1 MATNGGSINYTVKYN
16 VDKTGLNQMKAS
28 LQEIFNLSKQDLI
41 KINSK
46 ATDADLAKLK
56 ASAKEVESALERAF
70 NPNLGT
76 LNVSKFNQELK
87 KLDVKRIYQDFN
99 IMGQAGRNAFR
110 NITSDVLTTNMQLKQ
125 THTLLDNMATT
136 MANTIKWGVA
146 SSVMNTFT
154 GSVQQAYGY
163 VKNLDSSL
171 NDIRIVTNKSADEMA
186 KFAVQANKAA
196 KELGASTTSYT
207 DASLIYYQQGLT
219 DAEVAARAEVTLKAA
234 NVTGQ
239 SADAVSEQLTAVWN
253 GYKVSAEEAE
263 LYIDKLAAVA
273 ATTASDL
280 EELSVGMSKV
290 ASAAS
295 VMGVD
300 VDQLNAQL
308 ATIVSV
314 TRQAPESVGT
324 ALKTIYA
331 RMGDIEAG
339 LDGETSLSNYTE
351 QMAQMGY
358 DVLDANGKLRDMG
371 EVIEEIGNNWKN
383 MSREQQISLSQ
394 TVAGTRQYNNL
405 LALFDNWDMY
415 TKAIETSGNAAG
427 TLQEQ
432 QDIYM
437 DRTVAHLQQL
447 RTATEDLYD
456 SLFETKS
463 FNNLLDG
470 ITGAVDLLGNFA
482 DAIGGGGNALL
493 LLGTIGAQVF
503 SKQIA
508 SGLAVTIQN
517 LITAQENTK
526 KLRAEQ
532 EILNQYQNANIN
544 DSRTQELINMKQK
557 ILDLDKAISN
567 EERNIAN
574 EYIKQQNELYKQQ
587 DNLERK
593 LQIAQEIYERTTG
606 ESANISTQAGRNAA
620 ADELDARRK
629 NEFDSLLS
637 NDTLDNINNVNK
649 QYKAASQ
656 ELSTIKKQSVIDTD
670 AQKAAE
676 KRLENAKIDLMKATE
691 SQVDQAEELISNLT
705 LSRENQDKL
714 TEAVKEYKNLTKDGF
729 DADNVLHISAAAK
742 VQEVFKTVV
751 KDTSKELEAQS
762 VVLRNHEAKVNA
774 NKQAVENATLT
785 FNQFIQ
791 QIDLRNT
798 LQQFTTFVSSIG
810 QVVSGINSLVQI
822 TKIWNN
828 EDLSAG
834 EKFLQIMT
842 SLTMGVPMAL
852 RGLAMMADSYNVL
865 KIKIIE
871 LLPFLSAEQRAQS
884 KRLLIQQLY
893 NKIAKEWFDAGKKYN
908 AAEIKRLAT
917 LEAENILKEQSIG
930 TTLKKIAT
938 DKLEHSVIL
947 KLIKSKLALL
957 GINVSLLG
965 TLGLVVAAVGLVAGA
980 VFLAVKAHEA
990 EEKALNKSI
999 EKQKEL
1005 TDAYKETKQA
1015 YDDLKSSLDKYEDS
1029 KKSLDGMVQGTREWR
1044 DAVQEVNDQVLD
1056 LIQTYP
1062 ELANAVDSTGPY
1074 LTLKEDE
1081 YEKVLAKKAQQT
1093 QAQYRA
1099 TLLGAEDVNE
1109 KQLAVD
1115 TEKYKRIANKELK
1128 QIYTTNNPAP
1138 TSLGNAEEAYDYGK
1152 TLSVNE
1158 EQLTQVAKLVL
1169 DNQMLL
1175 ADENKF
1181 ITAVTEN
1188 GIASADVAEALFKSQ
1203 DVWKKLTTEI
1213 VNNTASNK
1221 ALSQNRYSSYL
1232 STNTDLQENSTYKE
1246 YQGLVTS
1253 ILATQEENDST
1264 LKSSAETLIK
1274 GYDVQTQKQKYQELT
1289 GISDEQLK
1297 DTNINDIVEFLIQ
1310 EEVTRLIAENAD
1322 EILADIEQLTASKNG
1337 SNIATFLQSGANAFS
1352 PEQIAELQGLNAQD
1366 LHDLYVGN
1374 EDIFTEYGYESVFA
1388 FINAFKDGLE
1398 DYDPQVYWDNQITQ
1412 LKSKLETVN
1421 QSMSTLL
1428 DGGELS
1434 DEDLAALENQFPD
1447 LAKIWDKSSQEYLET
1462 LEKIREEHEKALSE
1476 SLQGR
1481 AEESW
1486 KDATVALDD
1495 YQKSLDKFNSS
1506 TGDKKDAAEIELVA
1520 NTEALNTQLEEFF
1533 QNQYELEISITD
1545 DLLTD
1550 VDNIITA
1557 TEHLQT
1563 AVGSIGDGF
1572 KIAAEDSEA
1581 LFEVF
1586 PELAHNAEVLADG
1599 TIQLDQAVVSEV
1611 LKNNGIEIDSD
1622 KEVVRESI
1630 KNRIAELEAKKE
1642 TALAQLETVRNT
1654 AAKDLDIQ
1662 EILGDSHAEFE
1673 KYKTGISEQAAKDE
1687 VANNAASTKAIID
1700 NWAAKEQAAI
1710 DYATTAIEAASVGE
1724 GDRPPE
1730 ARVKSD
1736 KYSIVNTV
1744 TTQNNADQV
1753 EKTKDE
1759 AQELLKQDLENFLQN
1774 SIDSYEKQIAQ
1785 LTSALGN
1792 LNYET
1797 TKGVKDAIEERDKE
1811 KASKNKKDEMD
1822 LLKDQVDIYH
1832 DINMEI
1838 KSLSKEMDKLGKQEK
1853 KLFGQQLIDNLNE
1866 QLGVLQAQTNAYKEK
1881 IKLAQKE
1888 ASMYRGNLASQGI
1901 NFDAQG
1907 NVTNYVAAMKG
1918 KQDYLNGLI
1927 SKYNSMSETEQ
1938 KNFKSTVEQ
1947 AKKDYEQFKKDMEYY
1962 ENLVSE
1968 TIPDLEAQIQ
1978 DAMDKQ
1984 IEIQIQKFTMEV
1996 EIRLEMAEAERDWN
2010 EFKKKIIDDIDDD
2023 DILGNAMAKMLDF
2036 DSYYKDSGKGVV
2048 QALTKQV
2055 NDTLDQLHQID
2066 ETGTSS
2072 VYGDNKAQAMEDLQ
2086 KYYTELM
2093 QQLEDVKDL
2102 QDEIKDAYLD
2112 MIDEAN
2118 EKFDAQIEKYETIT
2132 ELIEHNMNVVELL
2145 NGDDAYD
2152 QLAKY
2157 YELQERNNLKQ
2168 LDFHRQEV
2176 AFWRE
2181 RMDSVEEG
2189 SEEWDAYREN
2199 WQEAV
2204 NELNESVSASIEN
2217 LIAKYQNT
2225 VSGIFEDLN
2234 DKVTGGKGLDYVKEE
2249 WDLINKNADQY
2260 LDTINSAFAIRE
2272 LEGKYLDA
2280 LDNTDSISAQRQL
2293 NDMMNEQ
2300 LNMLRAKDK
2309 LTQYDVDRANA
2320 LYEIELKKIAL
2331 QEAQQ
2336 NKSQMRLRRDAQ
2348 GNYSYQYVADQDA
2361 IGNAEDELASAQNSL
2376 YNMDKEQYRANL
2388 DEIYEM
2394 YVEFQDKLNELYM
2407 DNTLSDVER
2416 EEQKKLLVEQ
2426 YGELINGLVEQN
2438 EDIRLNLQESALQ
2451 AYADFQGELLME
2463 DIVPQWDSSVQEMAD
2478 KFAGEGGFIPTCQ
2491 DSLIEL
2497 DEATADYEDSL
2508 EDLEDTAGITF
2519 DEIEDGLDKNIDL
2532 TYDFIDANDE
2542 LIDKYGEQL
2551 NAIEDVWNEVQI
2563 LAQKYEEAERAAIRA
2578 TEAAYK
2584 YWQTAKAMAADGID
2598 GGPSY
2603 SGGLS
2608 TSGYS
2613 GGGDYPSGGGS
2624 TPDKTEN
2631 TPSNKIPNTSSG
2643 SKYYIVNGSGSSWSG
2658 IGSDGA
2664 HGNRSS
2670 SSDLLKKF
2678 AKKVG
2683 YTKWTLNGSG
2693 LASLKTGGYTGSW
2706 TNGDR
2711 DGKLALLHQKELVLN
2726 SEDTKNILSAV
2737 DIVRSIGASMR
2748 DRINSLTSK
2757 FNNNN
2762 NIANNGMVIEQ
2773 KVSIDARFE
2782 GQTES
2787 SQIETALINLVNY
2800 ASQHAYDT
2808 TR

>member
-16 VDKTGLNQMKAS
+16 IDKTGLNQMKAS

-87 KLDVKRIYQDFN
+87 KLDVKRIYQDFS

-110 NITSDVLTTNMQLKQ
+110 NITSDILTTNMQLKQ

-171 NDIRIVTNKSADEMA
+171 NDIRIVTNKSTDEMA

-371 EVIEEIGNNWKN
+371 QVIEEIGNNWKN

-456 SLFETKS
+456 SLFETDS
-463 FNNLLDG
+463 FNDVIDG
-470 ITGAVDLLGNFA
+470 VTKLVEMLSNFA

-493 LLGTIGAQVF
+493 ALGAIGTQVF

-508 SGLAVTIQN
+508 GGLAVSIRNMNAAKENAIKLQAELELTQQIGAINN
-517 LITAQENTK
+517 LDDNTK
-526 KLRAEQ
+526 KLIDMKEQ
-532 EILNQYQNANIN
+532 FLALGKNV
-544 DSRTQELINMKQK
+544 T
-557 ILDLDKAISN
+557 N
-567 EERNIAN
+567 EER
-574 EYIKQQNELYKQQ
+574 ELSNELIRQTNELFKQKNALENRKNNFADIYQRMTGIMGADPEKMSKTDKDIAREDLKYQKNNFEDIAKQVFELEQYANIEKEITTLTRRRQ
-587 DNLERK
+587 DYEKQINEKKKDGNELSETEIENLKEQLELTNRKINEQISKQAKKISPEDIKANFKDLLSGGLFDPTQAERLNK
-593 LQIAQEIYERTTG
+593 AFDIFDMNVQDIEEGSQKYRDEVNSLAKVISSVLKVSIEDVNKALNILDEDFAQSKKNIEADINTLKGRFDALTNSINFEKMLQGTLQIIGAIGQFA
-606 ESANISTQAGRNAA
+606 SAWN
-620 ADELDARRK
+620 
-629 NEFDSLLS
+629 
-637 NDTLDNINNVNK
+637 
-649 QYKAASQ
+649 
-656 ELSTIKKQSVIDTD
+656 
-670 AQKAAE
+670 
-676 KRLENAKIDLMKATE
+676 
-691 SQVDQAEELISNLT
+691 T
-705 LSRENQDKL
+705 LS
-714 TEAVKEYKNLTKDGF
+714 
-729 DADNVLHISAAAK
+729 
-742 VQEVFKTVV
+742 
-751 KDTSKELEAQS
+751 
-762 VVLRNHEAKVNA
+762 
-774 NKQAVENATLT
+774 
-785 FNQFIQ
+785 
-791 QIDLRNT
+791 QIDD
-798 LQQFTTFVSSIG
+798 
-810 QVVSGINSLVQI
+810 
-822 TKIWNN
+822 IWNN
-828 EDLSAG
+828 ESLSSG
-834 EKFLQIMT
+834 EKFLQIVQNLSFALPMLVNSIITVKSNLSELKGLIIQGANNYLTMSAAAGTAVVPVT
-842 SLTMGVPMAL
+842 SLGSAL
-852 RGLAMMADSYNVL
+852 
-865 KIKIIE
+865 
-871 LLPFLSAEQRAQS
+871 
-884 KRLLIQQLY
+884 
-893 NKIAKEWFDAGKKYN
+893 
-908 AAEIKRLAT
+908 
-917 LEAENILKEQSIG
+917 
-930 TTLKKIAT
+930 TTLGG
-938 DKLEHSVIL
+938 
-947 KLIKSKLALL
+947 ALL
-957 GINVSLLG
+957 GVIGPALIVTGVVSLLG
-965 TLGLVVAAVGLVAGA
+965 VAIWQSVKAYNADADAAKAAAAAQDHATEAAKRATAAYDELKDTVSEYQELVKGMQELDKSTQDYADSLEQANEKAMELIRSNSDLAKYAERDKDTGLITFKGHEEEVLKQIKNSANLAAATKDIATVDNNIAQLNSDRTNLIRKETLGYNYVDSEGNPS
-980 VFLAVKAHEA
+980 FKQMSNQQLADVI
-990 EEKALNKSI
+990 NYI
-999 EKQKEL
+999 NDNNGTWTRDEL
-1005 TDAYKETKQA
+1005 KNI
-1015 YDDLKSSLDKYEDS
+1015 SSLEGNEELIDS
-1029 KKSLDGMVQGTREWR
+1029 IWAANES
-1044 DAVQEVNDQVLD
+1044 
-1056 LIQTYP
+1056 IS
-1062 ELANAVDSTGPY
+1062 ELANKTADLDITNKLLLEESLRDSLLTDDTIANMTAEQQNAIAVLYAED
-1074 LTLKEDE
+1074 LTPEDE
-1081 YEKVLAKKAQQT
+1081 Q
-1093 QAQYRA
+1093 
-1099 TLLGAEDVNE
+1099 
-1109 KQLAVD
+1109 
-1115 TEKYKRIANKELK
+1115 RIK
-1128 QIYTTNNPAP
+1128 
-1138 TSLGNAEEAYDYGK
+1138 EEAKANWY
-1152 TLSVNE
+1152 
-1158 EQLTQVAKLVL
+1158 
-1169 DNQMLL
+1169 
-1175 ADENKF
+1175 
-1181 ITAVTEN
+1181 
-1188 GIASADVAEALFKSQ
+1188 Q
-1203 DVWKKLTTEI
+1203 D
-1213 VNNTASNK
+1213 K
-1221 ALSQNRYSSYL
+1221 AF
-1232 STNTDLQENSTYKE
+1232 
-1246 YQGLVTS
+1246 G
-1253 ILATQEENDST
+1253 
-1264 LKSSAETLIK
+1264 
-1274 GYDVQTQKQKYQELT
+1274 G
-1289 GISDEQLK
+1289 
-1297 DTNINDIVEFLIQ
+1297 
-1310 EEVTRLIAENAD
+1310 
-1322 EILADIEQLTASKNG
+1322 
-1337 SNIATFLQSGANAFS
+1337 
-1352 PEQIAELQGLNAQD
+1352 
-1366 LHDLYVGN
+1366 GN
-1374 EDIFTEYGYESVFA
+1374 EDQVHSEYAKAMGYTVAKDKIGDKAVYLNADGESITV
-1388 FINAFKDGLE
+1388 E
-1398 DYDPQVYWDNQITQ
+1398 DDVAREYLAQ
-1412 LKSKLETVN
+1412 LETVEKLKDYN
-1421 QSMSTLL
+1421 TKNLELLKSGIEKLSSDDSITNALL
-1428 DGGELS
+1428 DFTGDKNLNAENLTAEMVKEIESQIGNGQLASSLSNITAEEWSALGFKNADDYIDSLTQQLDTFDWNTAFDNSIAKIEGKLEEASSAIDKLRKGDELS
-1434 DEDLAALENQFPD
+1434 SEEITALEGEFPD

-1462 LEKIREEHEKALSE
+1462 LEKIREAHEDALSE
-1476 SLQGR
+1476 TMQER
-1481 AEESW
+1481 AEKSWESAD
-1486 KDATVALDD
+1486 DALTN
-1495 YQKSLDKFNSS
+1495 YQESLDKFNSS
-1506 TGDKKDAAEIELVA
+1506 TGKTKEQAEIELVA

-1533 QNQYELEISITD
+1533 QNQYELEVSITD

-1724 GDRPPE
+1724 GDTPPE

-1822 LLKDQVDIYH
+1822 LLQDQVDIYH

-1853 KLFGQQLIDNLNE
+1853 KLFGQQLIDNLNK
-1866 QLGVLQAQTNAYKEK
+1866 QLGALQAQTSAYKEK
-1881 IKLAQKE
+1881 IELAKKE

-2036 DSYYKDSGKGVV
+2036 DSYYKDSGKGAV

-2066 ETGTSS
+2066 ETGTSF

-2361 IGNAEDELASAQNSL
+2361 IGNAEDELASVQNSL
-2376 YNMDKEQYRANL
+2376 YNMDKEQYRTNL

-2407 DNTLSDVER
+2407 NNTLSDIER

-2463 DIVPQWDSSVQEMAD
+2463 DIVPQWDSSVQEMTD

-2497 DEATADYEDSL
+2497 DEVTADYEESL
-2508 EDLEDTAGITF
+2508 EDLEDTAGISF

-2551 NAIEDVWNEVQI
+2551 NAIEDVWREVQV
-2563 LAQKYEEAERAAIRA
+2563 LTQKYEDAEKAAIRA

-2584 YWQTAKAMAADGID
+2584 YWQTAKDMAASGID

-2603 SGGLS
+2603 GGSLG
-2608 TSGYS
+2608 TSSYS
-2613 GGGDYPSGGGS
+2613 GGGSYGGSSGGGS
-2624 TPDKTEN
+2624 
-2631 TPSNKIPNTSSG
+2631 
-2643 SKYYIVNGSGSSWSG
+2643 GSGSGTKTNSNSNSSG
-2658 IGSDGA
+2658 GKSGYYFVKTGDGRDGQKFTVKDA
-2664 HGNRSS
+2664 NGKTVDLSISYSEVQKKYGNIPRYGE
-2670 SSDLLKKF
+2670 F
-2678 AKKVG
+2678 A
-2683 YTKWTLNGSG
+2683 
-2693 LASLKTGGYTGSW
+2693 TGGYTGSW
-2706 TNGDR
+2706 ANGDKNGR
-2711 DGKLALLHQKELVLN
+2711 LAVLHQKELVLN

>member
-16 VDKTGLNQMKAS
+16 IDKTGLNQMKAS
-28 LQEIFNLSKQDLI
+28 LQEILNLTHGDLI

-46 ATDADLAKLK
+46 ATQEDLKRIQ

-87 KLDVKRIYQDFN
+87 KLDVNRIYKDFN
-99 IMGQAGRNAFR
+99 MAGQAGRNAFR
-110 NITSDVLTTNMQLKQ
+110 NITSDILTTNMQLKQ

-273 ATTASDL
+273 AKTASDL

-358 DVLDANGKLRDMG
+358 NVLDSNDKLRDMG

-456 SLFETKS
+456 SLFETDS
-463 FNNLLDG
+463 FNDVIDG
-470 ITGAVDLLGNFA
+470 VTKLIEMFSNFA

-493 LLGTIGAQVF
+493 ALGAIGTQVF

-508 SGLAVTIQN
+508 SGLAVSIQN
-517 LITAQENTK
+517 MKTAKENAAKLQAELELTKQIGSIDKLDTRTKQLVNMKEQFLALGKNVTSEERELSNELIRQTNELFKQQDALEKRKNNFADIYQRMTGVVGADPEKMSKLDKENARADLEFQQKEFTNINKDVLRLEQYANIEKEIVTLKNREKDLEQKITTEQDNGKKISEEDLKILQEKLELTK
-526 KLRAEQ
+526 KQINEAEKSAARTLNPKEAISNLRSQINQGFFTKEQ
-532 EILNQYQNANIN
+532 KKNLNQAFNTFNTHVRGL
-544 DSRTQELINMKQK
+544 SKGSQK
-557 ILDLDKAISN
+557 YRDEVNSLAKSISSVLKISIEDVDKAI
-567 EERNIAN
+567 
-574 EYIKQQNELYKQQ
+574 
-587 DNLERK
+587 K
-593 LQIAQEIYERTTG
+593 LLDEDFTT
-606 ESANISTQAGRNAA
+606 S
-620 ADELDARRK
+620 RK
-629 NEFDSLLS
+629 NIEEDIK
-637 NDTLDNINNVNK
+637 TLKGQFNTLVKSIDFKNIL
-649 QYKAASQ
+649 Q
-656 ELSTIKKQSVIDTD
+656 STIQMVS
-670 AQKAAE
+670 AAGQLASSL
-676 KRLENAKIDLMKATE
+676 R
-691 SQVDQAEELISNLT
+691 T
-705 LSRENQDKL
+705 LSQLD
-714 TEAVKEYKNLTKDGF
+714 D
-729 DADNVLHISAAAK
+729 
-742 VQEVFKTVV
+742 
-751 KDTSKELEAQS
+751 
-762 VVLRNHEAKVNA
+762 
-774 NKQAVENATLT
+774 
-785 FNQFIQ
+785 
-791 QIDLRNT
+791 
-798 LQQFTTFVSSIG
+798 
-810 QVVSGINSLVQI
+810 
-822 TKIWNN
+822 IWND
-828 EDLSAG
+828 ESLESG
-834 EKFLQIMT
+834 EKFLQIIQNLGFSLPMLIN
-842 SLTMGVPMAL
+842 SLTMMKKSWGDVRQLIIKGANSFLTATTAVGATITPVTTLSGALTTLGGALVGVISTAWPLILIAGAL
-852 RGLAMMADSYNVL
+852 SVAIWKSVKAYNADADAAKAAAKAQDHATEAAKRATAAYDELKDTVGEYQELVKGMQELDKSTQDYADSLEQANEKAMELIRSNSDLAKYAERNKDTGLITFKGHEEEVL
-865 KIKIIE
+865 KQIKN
-871 LLPFLSAEQRAQS
+871 SANLAAATKDIATVDNNIAQLNS
-884 KRLLIQQLY
+884 DRTNLIRKETLGYNYVDSEGNPSFKQMSNQQLADVINY
-893 NKIAKEWFDAGKKYN
+893 INDNNGAWTRDELK
-908 AAEIKRLAT
+908 
-917 LEAENILKEQSIG
+917 NI
-930 TTLKKIAT
+930 
-938 DKLEHSVIL
+938 
-947 KLIKSKLALL
+947 
-957 GINVSLLG
+957 
-965 TLGLVVAAVGLVAGA
+965 
-980 VFLAVKAHEA
+980 
-990 EEKALNKSI
+990 
-999 EKQKEL
+999 
-1005 TDAYKETKQA
+1005 
-1015 YDDLKSSLDKYEDS
+1015 SSLE
-1029 KKSLDGMVQGTREWR
+1029 GNE
-1044 DAVQEVNDQVLD
+1044 E
-1056 LIQTYP
+1056 LINSIWTANEAIS
-1062 ELANAVDSTGPY
+1062 ELANKTADLDITNKLLLEESLRDSLLTDDTIANMTTEQQNTIAVLYAED
-1074 LTLKEDE
+1074 LTPEDE
-1081 YEKVLAKKAQQT
+1081 QMVK
-1093 QAQYRA
+1093 
-1099 TLLGAEDVNE
+1099 
-1109 KQLAVD
+1109 
-1115 TEKYKRIANKELK
+1115 
-1128 QIYTTNNPAP
+1128 
-1138 TSLGNAEEAYDYGK
+1138 EEAKANWY
-1152 TLSVNE
+1152 
-1158 EQLTQVAKLVL
+1158 
-1169 DNQMLL
+1169 
-1175 ADENKF
+1175 
-1181 ITAVTEN
+1181 
-1188 GIASADVAEALFKSQ
+1188 Q
-1203 DVWKKLTTEI
+1203 D
-1213 VNNTASNK
+1213 K
-1221 ALSQNRYSSYL
+1221 AF
-1232 STNTDLQENSTYKE
+1232 
-1246 YQGLVTS
+1246 G
-1253 ILATQEENDST
+1253 
-1264 LKSSAETLIK
+1264 
-1274 GYDVQTQKQKYQELT
+1274 G
-1289 GISDEQLK
+1289 
-1297 DTNINDIVEFLIQ
+1297 
-1310 EEVTRLIAENAD
+1310 
-1322 EILADIEQLTASKNG
+1322 
-1337 SNIATFLQSGANAFS
+1337 
-1352 PEQIAELQGLNAQD
+1352 
-1366 LHDLYVGN
+1366 GN
-1374 EDIFTEYGYESVFA
+1374 EDQVHSEYAKAMGYTVAKDKIGDKAVYLNADGESITV
-1388 FINAFKDGLE
+1388 E
-1398 DYDPQVYWDNQITQ
+1398 DDVAREYLAQ
-1412 LKSKLETVN
+1412 LETVEKLKDYN
-1421 QSMSTLL
+1421 TKNLELLKSGIEKLSSDDSITNALL
-1428 DGGELS
+1428 DFTGDKNLNAENLTAEMVKEIESQIGNGQLASSLSNITAEEWSALGFKNADDYIDSLTKQLDNFDWNIAFDNSIAKIEGKVEEASNVIDKLRKGDELS
-1434 DEDLAALENQFPD
+1434 SEEITALENEFPD
-1447 LAKIWDKSSQEYLET
+1447 LTKIWDKSSQEYLET
-1462 LEKIREEHEKALSE
+1462 LEKIREAHEDALSETMQERAEKSWESADKALS
-1476 SLQGR
+1476 
-1481 AEESW
+1481 
-1486 KDATVALDD
+1486 D
-1495 YQKSLDKFNSS
+1495 YQASLDKFNSS
-1506 TGDKKDAAEIELVA
+1506 TGDEKKTAEVELVA
-1520 NTEALNTQLEEFF
+1520 NTEALNDQLEDFF
-1533 QNQYELEISITD
+1533 QNQYELEVSITD

-1557 TEHLQT
+1557 AEHLQT

-1581 LFEVF
+1581 LFEIF

-1654 AAKDLDIQ
+1654 AAQDLDIQ
-1662 EILGDSHAEFE
+1662 EILGEGYAEWE
-1673 KYKTGISEQAAKDE
+1673 KYKTEVDGAAAQDE
-1687 VANNAASTKAIID
+1687 VSNSANATTAIID
-1700 NWAAKEQAAI
+1700 NWAAREQAAI
-1710 DYATTAIEAASVGE
+1710 DYAETAVAAIEAEKTGQVPSAQIQSSNYSVI
-1724 GDRPPE
+1724 
-1730 ARVKSD
+1730 S
-1736 KYSIVNTV
+1736 SIE
-1744 TTQNNADQV
+1744 TQNTTEEV

-1759 AQELLKQDLENFLQN
+1759 AQQLLKQDLENFLQN

-1811 KASKNKKDEMD
+1811 KASKNKKDEID

-1866 QLGVLQAQTNAYKEK
+1866 QLGVLQAQTAAYKEK
-1881 IKLAQKE
+1881 IELAKKE

-1907 NVTNYVAAMKG
+1907 NVTNYIAAMQG
-1918 KQDYLNGLI
+1918 KQNYLNSLI

-1938 KNFKSTVEQ
+1938 KNFKSTIEQ

-2055 NDTLDQLHQID
+2055 NGTLDQLHQID
-2066 ETGTSS
+2066 ETETSS

-2093 QQLEDVKDL
+2093 QQLENVKDL

-2234 DKVTGGKGLDYVKEE
+2234 DKVTGGKGLDYIKEE

-2376 YNMDKEQYRANL
+2376 YNMDKEQYRTNL

-2407 DNTLSDVER
+2407 NNTLSDIER

-2463 DIVPQWDSSVQEMAD
+2463 DIVPQWDSSVQEMTD

-2497 DEATADYEDSL
+2497 DEATADYEESL
-2508 EDLEDTAGITF
+2508 EDLEDTAGISF

-2551 NAIEDVWNEVQI
+2551 NAIEDVWREVQV
-2563 LAQKYEEAERAAIRA
+2563 LTQKYEEAEKAAIRA

-2584 YWQTAKAMAADGID
+2584 YWQTAKDMAASGID

-2603 SGGLS
+2603 GGGLG

-2613 GGGDYPSGGGS
+2613 GGGSYGGSSGGGS
-2624 TPDKTEN
+2624 GSGGSSGGN
-2631 TPSNKIPNTSSG
+2631 SGSG
-2643 SKYYIVNGSGSSWSG
+2643 SKGGSGS
-2658 IGSDGA
+2658 
-2664 HGNRSS
+2664 
-2670 SSDLLKKF
+2670 
-2678 AKKVG
+2678 G
-2683 YTKWTLNGSG
+2683 YYYVRTGTNDLNGFSVYSEATG
-2693 LASLKTGGYTGSW
+2693 KSVAISVSKEWIKSQYGNIPQKGQYFDTGGYTGSW
-2706 TNGDR
+2706 ANGDK
-2711 DGKLALLHQKELVLN
+2711 DGRLAVLHQKELVLN